1 MMMNRSLTD
10 AEMDR
15 LEARFGA
22 NYQAP
27 ARKLN
32 AGDIA
37 IAFALGLGL
46 AAMLIL

>member
-1 MMMNRSLTD
+1 MTMMNDTQ
-10 AEMDR
+10 MDR

-27 ARKLN
+27 DRKLN
-32 AGDIA
+32 AGDIT
-37 IAFALGLGL
+37 IAFALGLSL

>member
-1 MMMNRSLTD
+1 MRMLLTD
-10 AEMDR
+10 TQMDR

-27 ARKLN
+27 DRKLN
-32 AGDIA
+32 ADDIA
-37 IAFALGLGL
+37 IAFALGLSL

>member
-1 MMMNRSLTD
+1 MRMLLTD
-10 AEMDR
+10 TQMDR

-37 IAFALGLGL
+37 IAFALGLSF